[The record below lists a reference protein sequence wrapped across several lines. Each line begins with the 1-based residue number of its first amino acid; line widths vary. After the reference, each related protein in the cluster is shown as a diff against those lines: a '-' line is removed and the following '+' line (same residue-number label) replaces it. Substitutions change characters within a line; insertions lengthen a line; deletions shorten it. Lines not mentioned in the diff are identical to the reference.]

1 MIIEFLRKPKNTGS
15 IISSSRYLVN
25 EMISHIS
32 TDGAVIELGAGSGVI
47 TKKLAS
53 IASVKVIY
61 TYENNENFHSALGNI
76 DKTICFSDLFTIKD
90 MHKNEK
96 IKTIISSIPFVNFSD
111 ESRNQALN
119 DISDVLDEDGRFI
132 QYTYFNKCPFGTVDL
147 HKNNLKIKKTKKVW
161 LNFPP
166 ATVFVYE
173 KNNPK

>member
-32 TDGAVIELGAGSGVI
+32 TDGAIIELGAGSGVI

-53 IASVKVIY
+53 IPSVKVIY
-61 TYENNENFHSALGNI
+61 TYENNENFHNALENI
-76 DKTICFSDLFTIKD
+76 DKTVCFSDLFTIKD

-119 DISDVLDEDGRFI
+119 DISDVLDDDGRLI
-132 QYTYFNKCPFGTVDL
+132 QYTYFNKCPFGLEDL
-147 HKNNLKIKKTKKVW
+147 HKNNLKIKEIKKVW

-173 KNNPK
+173 KNISK